1 MKMRNPR
8 IQMWREFQ
16 PEEDAPQSS
25 EECGVHGQIEVKF
38 WNKKIELEFK
48 EE

>member
-25 EECGVHGQIEVKF
+25 ECGVHGQIEVKF